1 MQATIIAHAAGSS
14 NLIWDKAFSSFGME
28 ENHQRREKLDMAA
41 QRIMISIVKIL
52 LILKALTEGL
62 VRAKIV

>member
-1 MQATIIAHAAGSS
+1 
-14 NLIWDKAFSSFGME
+14 ME